1 MSNARYLSILNEI
14 KKKGGSVDFQN
25 TNKKVLIVDG
35 LNTFIRVFS
44 VMPTLNENGIHVGGI
59 VGFLKSIGFAINMF
73 NPTRTIIVFD
83 GKGGSNRRRKLYSEY
98 KNKRRTSYRVNRVAN
113 IGGNVDEERK
123 NMYMQLRRVANYLEL
138 LPLTTISV
146 DGIEADDA
154 IAYIAKNVIKDG
166 EKIIM
171 STDKDFL
178 QLVSDDIKVWS
189 PTKKKIY
196 DREAVLE
203 EYRVT
208 SDNFIMAKIFEGD
221 KSDNINGVKGI
232 ATKTLV
238 KNIPTLGEE
247 NNSYSLQEIYKY
259 AHKHKDENGNFFV
272 KVLQNKELL
281 ERNYKLMQ
289 LEDVNISASTKTKL
303 IDVVRGPIRR
313 LIKYKFETMF
323 MEDRLFQNL
332 PNVNS
337 WLAQNFTTMDKYAEQ
352 THG

>member
-44 VMPTLNENGIHVGGI
+44 VMPTLNENGVHVGGI
-59 VGFLKSIGFAINMF
+59 VGFLKSMGFAINMF

-83 GKGGSNRRRKLYSEY
+83 GKGGSNRRRKLYSDY
-98 KNKRRTSYRVNRVAN
+98 KNKRRTSYRVNRVDGLEN
-113 IGGNVDEERK
+113 LEDERK
-123 NMYMQLRRVANYLEL
+123 NMYMQLRRVADYLEL

-166 EKIIM
+166 EKVIM

-189 PTKKKIY
+189 PTKKKLY
-196 DREAVLE
+196 DKEAVLE
-203 EYRVT
+203 EYCIT
-208 SDNFIMAKIFEGD
+208 AENFIMAKIFEGD

-238 KNIPTLGEE
+238 KNIPSLSEE
-247 NNSYSLQEIYKY
+247 SNNYNLQEIYKY
-259 AHKHKDENGNFFV
+259 AHKHKDDGNNFFV
-272 KVLQNKELL
+272 KILQNKELL

-289 LEDVNISASTKTKL
+289 LEDVNFSASTKTKL

-313 LIKYKFETMF
+313 LIKYKLETMF

-332 PNVNS
+332 PNVSS

-352 THG
+352 TNG

>member
-1 MSNARYLSILNEI
+1 MSNSRYLSILNEI

-25 TNKKVLIVDG
+25 TNKKVLIIDG

-73 NPTRTIIVFD
+73 NPSRTIIIFD
-83 GKGGSNRRRKLYSEY
+83 GKGGSNRRRKLYSDY
-98 KNKRRTSYRVNRVAN
+98 KNKRRTSYRVNRVV
-113 IGGNVDEERK
+113 GLENVEDERR
-123 NMYMQLRRVANYLEL
+123 NMYMQLRRVVDYLEL

-154 IAYIAKNVIKDG
+154 IAYIAKKVIKDG

-196 DREAVLE
+196 DKEAVLE

-221 KSDNINGVKGI
+221 KSDNIGGIKGV

-247 NNSYSLQEIYKY
+247 NNSYNLQEIYKY
-259 AHKHKDENGNFFV
+259 AHNHKDENENFFT
-272 KVLQNKELL
+272 KILQNKELL

-289 LEDVNISASTKTKL
+289 LEDVEISASTKTKL
-303 IDVVRGPIRR
+303 IDVVRGSIPR
-313 LIKYKFETMF
+313 LIKYKFEAMF

-332 PNVNS
+332 PNVSS

-352 THG
+352 TRG

>member
-14 KKKGGSVDFQN
+14 KKKGGSVNFQN

-44 VMPTLNENGIHVGGI
+44 VMPTLNDNGVHVGGI

-73 NPTRTIIVFD
+73 NPTRVIIVFD
-83 GKGGSNRRRKLYSEY
+83 GKGGSNRRRKLYSDY
-98 KNKRRTSYRVNRVAN
+98 KNKRRTSYRVNRVE
-113 IGGNVDEERK
+113 GLENVEDERR
-123 NMYMQLRRVANYLEL
+123 NMYLQLRRVAEYLEL
-138 LPLTTISV
+138 LPLTNISV

-154 IAYIAKNVIKDG
+154 IAYIAKSVIPDG

-189 PTKKKIY
+189 PTKKKLY
-196 DREAVLE
+196 DRAAVLE
-203 EYRVT
+203 EYCVT
-208 SDNFIMAKIFEGD
+208 AENFIMAKIFEGD

-238 KNIPTLGEE
+238 KNIPTLGVE
-247 NNSYSLQEIYKY
+247 NNNYSLQEIYKY
-259 AHKHKDENGNFFV
+259 AHKHKDDDGNFFV
-272 KVLQNKELL
+272 KILQNKELL

-303 IDVVRGPIRR
+303 IDVIRGPIRR
-313 LIKYKFETMF
+313 LVKFKFEAMF

-332 PNVNS
+332 PNVSS
-337 WLAQNFTTMDKYAEQ
+337 WLAQTFTTMDKYAEQ
-352 THG
+352 TDG

>member
-1 MSNARYLSILNEI
+1 
-14 KKKGGSVDFQN
+14 
-25 TNKKVLIVDG
+25 
-35 LNTFIRVFS
+35 
-44 VMPTLNENGIHVGGI
+44 
-59 VGFLKSIGFAINMF
+59 
-73 NPTRTIIVFD
+73 
-83 GKGGSNRRRKLYSEY
+83 
-98 KNKRRTSYRVNRVAN
+98 
-113 IGGNVDEERK
+113 
-123 NMYMQLRRVANYLEL
+123 MQLRRVADYLEL

-154 IAYIAKNVIKDG
+154 IAYIAKSVIPDG
-166 EKIIM
+166 EKVIM

-189 PTKKKIY
+189 PTKKKLY
-196 DREAVLE
+196 DKEAVLE
-203 EYRVT
+203 EYCVT
-208 SDNFIMAKIFEGD
+208 AENFIMAKIFEGD
-221 KSDNINGVKGI
+221 KSDNIDGVKGI

-247 NNSYSLQEIYKY
+247 NNNYSLQEIYKY
-259 AHKHKDENGNFFV
+259 AHQHKDDGNNFFV
-272 KVLQNKELL
+272 KILQNKELL

-332 PNVNS
+332 PNVSS

-352 THG
+352 TNG